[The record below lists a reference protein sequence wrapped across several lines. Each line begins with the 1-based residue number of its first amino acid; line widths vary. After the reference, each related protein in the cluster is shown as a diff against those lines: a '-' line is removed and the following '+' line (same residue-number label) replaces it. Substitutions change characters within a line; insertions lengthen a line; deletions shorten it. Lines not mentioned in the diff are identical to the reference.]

1 MPLGYDQNCFSTG
14 NHFYSDNLITD
25 VNEVYFTRDQRFNGG
40 NKKAKNS
47 Y

>member
-14 NHFYSDNLITD
+14 NQSCSVNLITD
-25 VNEVYFTRDQRFNGG
+25 VIKVYFTRDQRFNGG
-40 NKKAKNS
+40 NKKEKIS